1 MPELY
6 YNKNNFKII
15 KLTCLERDILEF
27 GNICGS
33 CNTEI
38 SDKDDAY
45 YVAVLNELFCKDCVD
60 DIIKG
65 LPPVSNKEDKVF
77 EERHYNYVMQELDIN
92 NILEGLESA
101 KVDNYLATIEAHD
114 IDNL

>member
-6 YNKNNFKII
+6 DNKNDFKII
-15 KLTCLERDILEF
+15 KLNCLERDILEF
-27 GNICGS
+27 GNKCGS

-38 SDKDDAY
+38 SDTDSVY
-45 YVAVLNELFCKDCVD
+45 YVCVLNELFCKDCVD

-65 LPPVSNKEDKVF
+65 LPPVSKKEDKIF
-77 EERHYNYVMQELDIN
+77 EERHYNYVMQELDVD
-92 NILEGLESA
+92 NIIKELESA
-101 KVDNYLATIEAHD
+101 RADEYLATIEAHD